1 MTSPWLIRVD
11 GIRGFGYHG
20 VLPQERRDGQSFIV
34 DLVVELDL
42 SSAARSD
49 QLTDT
54 VDYAAL
60 AAGVLEVV
68 EGEPCNLIEAVAD
81 RIATRVM
88 ADARIQ
94 RVVVTL
100 HKPEAPVG
108 VPFGDVSVTMER
120 SR

>member
-1 MTSPWLIRVD
+1 MTSPSVIKVE

-20 VLPQERRDGQSFIV
+20 VLPEERSDGQTFVV
-34 DLVVELDL
+34 DLAVELDL
-42 SSAARSD
+42 SAAAKSD
-49 QLTDT
+49 DLTDT
-54 VDYAAL
+54 VDYAGL
-60 AAGVLEVV
+60 AAGVLEVI
-68 EGEPCNLIEAVAD
+68 EGDPCNLIETVAN

-88 ADARIQ
+88 ADDRIQ

-108 VPFGDVSVTMER
+108 VPFSDVSVTMER